1 MNFRT
6 ERTIFNIPAAI
17 RTVENQSQVEGEA
30 HLVGVVE
37 VAAGHNIRVVGTSV
51 MMRI

>member
-1 MNFRT
+1 MIDHEDRGDT
-6 ERTIFNIPAAI
+6 I